1 MILILGA
8 GLAGLAAA
16 YHLSRQRPE
25 QPRLVLERESVAGGL
40 CRSRRF
46 GGFTFDF
53 TGHYLHLRDPGITAW
68 VEELIG
74 GELVQI
80 ERRARIHSHGVRLEF
95 PFQAHLHGLPPEIVA
110 RCLLDFIGAGRQ
122 EAAEAEGHQP
132 FDQWARSV
140 FGEAIAEHFMIPYNA
155 KLFGVDPGEI
165 TAEWVAWAVPR
176 PSLEQV
182 VKGALGLPN
191 EGMGY
196 NPRFR
201 YPRGGGIGVLAE
213 ALAAEVGSDLRLESS
228 CEAVDLAAR
237 EVVLSSGERLAFDTL
252 ISTLPLPELLGRL
265 RPAPGKALPPAAE
278 RGKLRA
284 SAVLDLELG
293 VRRRSVA
300 DRAHWIYFPEPEYP
314 FYRVGFPSNVC
325 SAMAPEG
332 HVSLSV
338 EFSHPSGEPPPPTAR
353 LLEAAMDGLCRAGVL
368 SRSDPVVLAE
378 LAHIDPAYVLYDRE
392 RTRRVEEALDW
403 LEGQGVLSIGRFGG
417 WTYSYMERAL
427 IEGRRAAEKVLAGSC
442 AD

>member
-16 YHLSRQRPE
+16 YHLSRLRPE
-25 QPRLVLERESVAGGL
+25 QPCLVLERESEAGGL

-68 VEELIG
+68 VDELIG
-74 GELVQI
+74 DELVPI
-80 ERRARIHSHGVRLEF
+80 ERRARIHSHGARLEF

-110 RCLLDFIGAGRQ
+110 NCLLDFIGVSRQ
-122 EAAEAEGHQP
+122 ERPGGDGRQP
-132 FDQWARSV
+132 FDQWARRV

-155 KLFGVDPGEI
+155 KLFGVEPGEI

-176 PSLEQV
+176 PGLEQV
-182 VKGALGLPN
+182 VRGALGLSN

-213 ALAAEVGSDLRLESS
+213 RLAAEVASDLRLESS
-228 CEAVDLAAR
+228 CKEVDLAAR
-237 EVVLSSGERLAFDTL
+237 EVVLSSGERLGFDTL
-252 ISTLPLPELLGRL
+252 ISTLPLPALLGRL
-265 RPAPGKALPPAAE
+265 RVAPGQPLPPAAGP
-278 RGKLRA
+278 GKLRA

-293 VRRRSVA
+293 VRREKIA
-300 DRAHWIYFPEPEYP
+300 EGAHWIYFPEPEYP

-325 SAMAPEG
+325 PAMAPEG

-338 EFSHPSGEPPPPTAR
+338 EFSHPSGEPPPPEER
-353 LLEAAMDGLCRAGVL
+353 LLESAMEGLFRAGVL
-368 SRSDPVVLAE
+368 SPSDSVVLAE
-378 LAHIDPAYVLYDRE
+378 LALIDPGYVLYDRE
-392 RTRRVEEALDW
+392 RTELAGDALEW
-403 LEGQGVLSIGRFGG
+403 LEGRGVFSIGRFGG

-427 IEGRRAAEKVLAGSC
+427 IEGKRAAEKVLADSC